1 MSCESLGQVR
11 RKSKDW
17 AHVLYFYLYY
27 LDTILEYS
35 NIMYENM
42 EIFKVNMRDPNARWI
57 FPGKHIY
64 NFQYKLPEKLP
75 YSLDGS
81 R

>member
-1 MSCESLGQVR
+1 
-11 RKSKDW
+11 
-17 AHVLYFYLYY
+17 
-27 LDTILEYS
+27 
-35 NIMYENM
+35 M
-42 EIFKVNMRDPNARWI
+42 EIFKVNIRDPNARWI

-64 NFQYKLPEKLP
+64 NFQYKLPDKLP